1 MPYYGVM
8 NLTTPTESTAD
19 PRVHSE
25 NIRHQLTALIDHLHT
40 DIERVNEP
48 RFQALLET
56 SAEVLTGLKA
66 AFTHYDEGKETA
78 WKRN

>member
-1 MPYYGVM
+1 M
-8 NLTTPTESTAD
+8 NTAPHAESSGE

-25 NIRHQLTALIDHLHT
+25 NIQHRLTDLIDHLHT

-56 SAEVLTGLKA
+56 SAEVISGLRT
-66 AFTHYDEGKETA
+66 AFRHYDEGKETA
-78 WKRN
+78 WKR